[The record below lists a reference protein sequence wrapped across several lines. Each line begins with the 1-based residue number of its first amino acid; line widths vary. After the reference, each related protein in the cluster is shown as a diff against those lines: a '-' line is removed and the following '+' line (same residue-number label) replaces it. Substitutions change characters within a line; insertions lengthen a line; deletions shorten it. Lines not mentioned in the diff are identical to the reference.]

1 MWKTIQAEPEYEVS
15 NTGDVRNRKTNHV
28 KSIRLDRY
36 GYKRVTLY
44 PSGKTYSIH
53 RLVALAFIDNPNK
66 LKTVNHIN
74 GNKFDNSVANLE
86 WLSFSDNSKHAHR
99 TGLVNLDVKGTKN
112 PMSKFTEE
120 DIKEIRVLN
129 SLGNSTTEIANQLS
143 FPYERVRRL
152 LKGDSYNN

>member
-15 NTGDVRNRKTNHV
+15 NAGDVRNRKTSHV
-28 KSIRLDRY
+28 KSIRLDKY

-53 RLVALAFIDNPNK
+53 RLVAIAFIDNPNN
-66 LKTVNHIN
+66 LKTVNHVN
-74 GNKFDNSVANLE
+74 GNKLDNSVNNLE
-86 WLSFSDNSKHAHR
+86 WLSFSDNSKHAHK
-99 TGLVNLDVKGTKN
+99 TGLIEVSVNGTKN

-120 DIKEIRVLN
+120 DIKEIRLLS
-129 SLGNSTTEIANQLS
+129 SLGNSTSEIANQLS

-152 LKGDSYNN
+152 LKGESYNN

>member
-1 MWKTIQAEPEYEVS
+1 MWKTIQAEPEYEV
-15 NTGDVRNRKTNHV
+15 NNAGDVRNRKTSHV

-53 RLVALAFIDNPNK
+53 RLVAIAFIDNPNK

-74 GNKFDNSVANLE
+74 GNKFDNSVSNLE
-86 WLSFSDNSKHAHR
+86 WLSFSDNSKHAHK
-99 TGLVNLDVKGTKN
+99 TGLINPDVKGIKN

-120 DIKEIRVLN
+120 DIKEIRLLS
-129 SLGNSTTEIANQLS
+129 SLGNSTSEIANQLS

-152 LKGDSYNN
+152 LKGESYNN

>member
-1 MWKTIQAEPEYEVS
+1 MWKTIQTEPNYEVNS
-15 NTGDVRNRKTNHV
+15 KGYVRNKKTNHV

-44 PSGKTYSIH
+44 PSGKTYFIH
-53 RLVALAFIDNPNK
+53 RLVAEAFISNPNK

-74 GNKFDNSVANLE
+74 GNKIDNNVSNLE
-86 WLSFSDNSKHAHR
+86 WLSFSDNTKHAHKTR
-99 TGLVNLDVKGTKN
+99 LIKSDIKGTKN

-120 DIKEIRVLN
+120 DIKEIKLLS
-129 SLGNSTTEIANQLS
+129 SLGNSTTEIAKKLS

-152 LKGDSYNN
+152 LKGNSYNN